1 MRLSASESS
10 FWDRMIGMARTAGL
24 PGMARSA
31 GLPGVTGTAGV
42 TTRQAEPEIA
52 RDPAYGD
59 IWHDG
64 DERFPLVV
72 DLDGT
77 LVRSDLLIEAAFREI
92 GRRPAA
98 IFGMVAALRDGKAA
112 LKEHVCADTEFDPAN
127 LPYDEEVL
135 ALIRRARADGR
146 EVYLASASHERLVA
160 AVARHLD
167 LFDGYYATDMTSNLS
182 GANKAERLVAQFGNG
197 GFDYV
202 GNDAADLDVWAR
214 ARNAIAIRTA
224 PRVARKLAAVV
235 PTARHLDHER
245 PTLGKWARQLRLH
258 QYAKNGLVFLPLL
271 AAHLFDLQSFVT
283 ATLAAVAFSF
293 CASAVYILN
302 DLFDLSEDRRHRT
315 KRYRPLASGD
325 IPLGQALV
333 AVPLLLAAAA
343 VLAVSISFPFAAVL
357 AGYFALTS
365 LYSVWLK
372 RIMLIDVMTLAGLY
386 MVRIVGGA
394 VALDVGVS
402 AWLFAFALS
411 IFVSLALIKRF
422 VELTVRVDAGL
433 PDPSNRDYRKDDLG
447 MLAALAAAAGF
458 NAITVLALYVSSE
471 SVNDFYSNPEILW
484 LACPV
489 MTYWIGRALML
500 AQRRQMRDDPI
511 VFALKDWQSRISGLV
526 MLGLFIAAS

>member
-1 MRLSASESS
+1 MNRRAGLIEGESESGKAGQHDETHADTHEDM
-10 FWDRMIGMARTAGL
+10 WADDGARL
-24 PGMARSA
+24 
-31 GLPGVTGTAGV
+31 
-42 TTRQAEPEIA
+42 
-52 RDPAYGD
+52 
-59 IWHDG
+59 
-64 DERFPLVV
+64 PLVV

-77 LVRSDLLIEAAFREI
+77 LVRSDLLIEAAFREVA
-92 GRRPAA
+92 RRPQA
-98 IFGMVAALRDGKAA
+98 ILGMATALREGKAA
-112 LKEHVCADTEFDPAN
+112 LKEYVCADTDFDPAN
-127 LPYDEEVL
+127 LPYDEAVL
-135 ALIRRARADGR
+135 ALIRRARAHGR

-167 LFDGYYATDMTSNLS
+167 LFDGHYATDTTSNLS
-182 GANKAERLVAQFGNG
+182 GANKAERLVARFGEG

-214 ARNAIAIRTA
+214 ARRAIAIRTA
-224 PRVARKLAAVV
+224 PRVSRKL
-235 PTARHLDHER
+235 TAMAPDARFLDHDR
-245 PTLGKWARQLRLH
+245 PTWRKWAQQLRVH

-271 AAHLFDLQSFVT
+271 AAHLFDLQSVVT
-283 ATLAAVAFSF
+283 ATLALVAFSL
-293 CASAVYILN
+293 CASGVYILN
-302 DLFDLSEDRRHRT
+302 DLFDLSDDRQHRT
-315 KRYRPLASGD
+315 KRHRPLASGD
-325 IPLGQALV
+325 IPLGHALV
-333 AVPLLLAAAA
+333 AVPLLLVLAAG
-343 VLAVSISFPFAAVL
+343 LAVSISLPFAAVL
-357 AGYFALTS
+357 AGYFALTC

-394 VALDVGVS
+394 VALDVAVS

-433 PDPSNRDYRKDDLG
+433 PNPSNRDYRKDDLS

-511 VFALKDWQSRISGLV
+511 VFALKDWQSRISGLA
-526 MLGLFIAAS
+526 MLGLFVAAT